1 MAQQVTSD
9 TNIAPVLKNWYTDK
23 KFENLI
29 GRGSPVLQRIQKN
42 RVGGATYNFAALYG
56 FGGAC
61 SADWTVAI
69 AQATTQA
76 RNVNFSVPP
85 GYLFSV
91 FNISVVEKF
100 ASRDEKGAYVKLV
113 VDKMFAATEAL
124 RKQFAAALYAS
135 GYGEF
140 GNVPAGG
147 VASAATT
154 ATLPSSAIQVIDV
167 GTVFD
172 VTVDANGPSSN
183 LDNTG
188 PFTVS
193 AINGLT
199 ITFTPAVGTAWVAG
213 AYLEFHGGRDSGGKP
228 NYPSGF
234 SAWYPTVGGRTGS
247 AWTTLIGTSFYGVTR
262 STNVGRLAGWY
273 YKRGTGQAGA
283 NETYSS
289 AVSVGVQLVRR
300 AGGIP
305 RLVVLN
311 DNDYMYIQNELQSF
325 RNYWQSVDLPDGRAP
340 DGGPKYVFGLKEL
353 QFAFSSTYIEVVYD
367 DPICPQGTCYI
378 IDDDQFE
385 FASLTNPNLPTIAGP
400 KNNNP
405 GVPEVTG
412 ESDPT
417 ENPFQLNIEDF
428 LNIIPSVATPTGP
441 AAQVTLMVIG
451 NFASHNPAHVA
462 VVQF

>member
-29 GRGSPVLQRIQKN
+29 GRGSPVLQDIQKN
-42 RVGGATYNFAALYG
+42 RVGGSTYNFAALYG

-124 RKQFAAALYAS
+124 RKQFAAALYGS

-140 GNVPAGG
+140 GQVGASG
-147 VASAATT
+147 VASTATT
-154 ATLPSSAIQVIDV
+154 ATLSSSAVQVIDV

-172 VTVDANGPSSN
+172 VTVDANGPSSA
-183 LDNTG
+183 LDATG
-188 PFTVS
+188 PFTVT
-193 AINGLT
+193 AINNLT
-199 ITFTPAVGTAWVAG
+199 VTFTPAVGTAWVAG

-228 NYPSGF
+228 NYPTGF
-234 SAWYPTVGGRTGS
+234 SGWYPTVGGRTGS
-247 AWTTLIGTSFYGVTR
+247 AWTTLIGTAFYGVTR

-305 RLVVLN
+305 KFIILN

-325 RNYWQSVDLPDGRAP
+325 RNYWQSVDVKAP
-340 DGGPKYVFGLKEL
+340 DGGPKYVFGIEELK
-353 QFAFSSTYIEVVYD
+353 FAFSSSYIERVYD
-367 DPICPQGTCYI
+367 DPICPQGTAYI
-378 IDDDQFE
+378 FDPDQFE
-385 FASLTNPNLPTIAGP
+385 FAALTNPMKPDDGGIKG
-400 KNNNP
+400 NNP
-405 GVPEVTG
+405 GAPEVTG
-412 ESDPT
+412 EADPT
-417 ENPFQLNIEDF
+417 ENPFQLNIGDF
-428 LNIIPSVATPTGP
+428 LNIQPATATPTGP